1 MSEVNVTVKIPHEV
15 YVELLTAANEAGLS
29 ASEFASRIVA
39 NYVEDNYG
47 QV

>member
-15 YVELLTAANEAGLS
+15 YVELLMAANEAGLS
-29 ASEFASRIVA
+29 VSEFASSVVA
-39 NYVEDNYG
+39 DYVEENYA

>member
-1 MSEVNVTVKIPHEV
+1 MTVQLDEAV

-29 ASEFASRIVA
+29 VSEFASSVVA
-39 NYVEDNYG
+39 DYVEENYG